1 MGRQSL
7 FREESMEH
15 VSSPEQLDQYLR
27 VSSPRAWVAIVV
39 LALLI
44 VAGFSFLALVDVSV
58 TERTT
63 IVVEDGRVSGSCDL
77 PDGTYET
84 EVFVGERRLLD
95 LALGL

>member
-44 VAGFSFLALVDVSV
+44 VAGVSLLALVDVSV
-58 TERTT
+58 TERAT

-77 PDGTYET
+77 PDGTYEA